1 MDFFKKKEIIL
12 KRNRITIW
20 SYYHKEAL
28 NVRNLFELDDPGL
41 LFCKIFSCVIK
52 KNLRGS

>member
-52 KNLRGS
+52 KKS